1 MKERKVKIAV
11 LVAAILAVL
20 LIVSA
25 AVYFGI
31 RSMNFYYGDITIPRS
46 STEADLREYDLTV
59 DDYCA
64 ITAELPQCHIL
75 WMIPIGS
82 ERYDCTAES
91 IVVDSVKAEDIPL
104 YSYFDDLRRVDAADA
119 TCYLELK
126 ELQQALPNCTVD
138 WAVHMGMKAFSPATQ
153 QLQLDG
159 SGVTCEELTEKLSLF
174 PDLKSVELTEFLLS
188 GAEKTALLER
198 YPAVSFVWTVEVSGK
213 SVLNTVTEL
222 SFSGQP
228 VDAASLVAAAE
239 FLPDVTSLDLV
250 GSGCSVEELLAIR
263 DAYGCEISA
272 DLSLYG
278 VEFDTGVTELYFND
292 IPMESVDAVEQILPL
307 LPKLTKVE
315 MCNCGI
321 PSEEMDA
328 LWKRNPQVRFIWTV
342 KIGRATLRTDCTS
355 FIGAKHGYLADA
367 KIADPWKDKHN
378 RLFDED
384 CVEFKYCVDMVCLD
398 LGHMGITDYSF
409 ISYMPKLRYLI
420 LADTHGTDFS
430 PLAGLEELVFLE
442 LFLTKFN
449 QTEILLTLP
458 KLEDLNIAFT
468 QVDDTQ
474 YLQQMTWLKRLWM
487 SYSKV
492 SYKECE
498 ALSKQLPDTQVDY
511 TAAHSTANGW
521 RTGYLYFEM
530 RDYLGMYYLD

>member
-1 MKERKVKIAV
+1 MKREKTKRTVLWAV
-11 LVAAILAVL
+11 ITAVL
-20 LIVSA
+20 LIVATA
-25 AVYFGI
+25 AFFGV
-31 RSMNFYYGDITIPRS
+31 RSMYFYYGDMAIPRS
-46 STEADLREYDLTV
+46 STEADLRHLELSVEEYN
-59 DDYCA
+59 A
-64 ITAELPQCHIL
+64 IAAELPQCHIL
-75 WMIPIGS
+75 WMIPIGNG
-82 ERYDCTAES
+82 RYDCTAEQ
-91 IVVDSVKAEDIPL
+91 IIVDSVKMEEIPL
-104 YSYFDDLRRVDAADA
+104 YRYFDGLRRVDAANA
-119 TCYLELK
+119 TCYPELQA
-126 ELQQALPNCTVD
+126 LQQALPECTVD
-138 WAVHMGMKAFSPATQ
+138 WAVHMGDKVFSPAAV
-153 QLQLDG
+153 QLDLDG
-159 SGVTCEELTEKLSLF
+159 SGVEIAELTEKLLLF
-174 PDLKSVELTEFLLS
+174 PNLQSVKLTDVLLS
-188 GAEKTALLER
+188 AAEKTALLEG
-198 YPAVSFVWTVEVSGK
+198 YPAVSFVWAVDVSGHR
-213 SVLNTVTEL
+213 VLNTETVL
-222 SFSGQP
+222 SFADQP
-228 VDAASLVAAAE
+228 VDADSLVAAAA
-239 FLPDVTSLDLV
+239 FLPEITSLDLR
-250 GSGCSVEELLAIR
+250 GSGCTGSELLAIQE
-263 DAYGCEISA
+263 AYGCEIAA

-278 VEFDTGVTELYFND
+278 VEFDTDVTELYFND
-292 IPMESVDAVEQILPL
+292 IPMESVEQVEQILPL

-328 LWKRNPQVRFIWTV
+328 LWTRNPQVRFIWSV

-449 QTEILLTLP
+449 QTEVLLTLP
-458 KLEDLNIAFT
+458 KLEDLNIAYT

-498 ALSKQLPDTQVDY
+498 ALSKLLPDTQVDY